1 MFSDYF
7 EIHSRGLPEDTHFI
21 LSKLFTRV
29 HGVLKS
35 DSLNIGLAFP
45 ELKAH
50 SPGSIMRCFG
60 IPRDLERL
68 RCNSGITHLEERG
81 MISIGPITVVP
92 SEATAIAYRRERR
105 AEKYSAGFRKRQMRR
120 RIQRATSSKRQPET
134 NPATV
139 DELYDNSEVKRP
151 AYLLLERNG
160 QRLPIHISTA
170 KLQINRSICQ
180 FNSYGLASK
189 VEGRYSAVPMF

>member
-1 MFSDYF
+1 MFSDYL
-7 EIHSRGLPEDTHFI
+7 EIHVRGLPEDTHFI

-35 DSLNIGLAFP
+35 EALNIGLGFP
-45 ELKAH
+45 ELKPH

-68 RCNSGITHLEERG
+68 RCNRGITHLEEQR
-81 MISIGPITVVP
+81 MILMGPITTVP
-92 SEATAIAYRRERR
+92 SEATAIAYRRERKV
-105 AEKYSAGFRKRQMRR
+105 EKYSAGFRKRQMRR
-120 RIQRATSSKRQPET
+120 QIRRATFAKTQSES
-134 NPATV
+134 NLVTV
-139 DELYDNSEVKRP
+139 DGLEDDGEIERP

-170 KLQINRSICQ
+170 KLQVNPNVCQ
-180 FNSYGLASK
+180 FNSYGLAK
-189 VEGRYSAVPMF
+189 KIEDRYSAVPMF